1 MGGGPRGWGGQVG
14 TGACTHPPL
23 RSRGAALL
31 GERQWALPPKATA
44 SLLRSPPRA
53 PAHLS
58 NTLQLSRTSHQHRE
72 AAASGAT
79 STPLPSRARRSGTLS
94 LGRLGSLCFL
104 PENRKSWLHK
114 VTVFLFAL
122 TTHPHGVETSTESTR
137 LYSCTI
143 LISSYYRIWSQC
155 SNFFFINNIYYV
167 YEMYIYSMSGETGLH
182 TEMDKSSL

>member
-1 MGGGPRGWGGQVG
+1 MG
-14 TGACTHPPL
+14 TGACTHPL
-23 RSRGAALL
+23 LHSRGAPLL
-31 GERQWALPPKATA
+31 GERHWALPPKATA

-58 NTLQLSRTSHQHRE
+58 NTLRLGRISHQHGE
-72 AAASGAT
+72 ATASGAT
-79 STPLPSRARRSGTLS
+79 SSPLPSLAGRSGTLS
-94 LGRLGSLCFL
+94 LGWLSSLCFL

-122 TTHPHGVETSTESTR
+122 TTHPHCVETSTDSTR

-143 LISSYYRIWSQC
+143 LISSYCRIWSQC

-182 TEMDKSSL
+182 TEMDKSGL